1 MPKNPAATCKNIFS
15 GEYKVPTLKIMSTNR
30 PSSAYQPAHA
40 KPRSE
45 PQQARNIVISLELL
59 ASLWRRGLRE
69 GFVNAVKKLLKYPK
83 KRSQGWVWL
92 LNYTW
97 ILVYS
102 AQRAVATLEID
113 FERESAFM
121 K

>member
-30 PSSAYQPAHA
+30 PSSTYQPAHA
-40 KPRSE
+40 KRRTE
-45 PQQARNIVISLELL
+45 PQQARIIISLALL
-59 ASLWRRGLRE
+59 ASLWRRGLPE
-69 GFVNAVKKLLKYPK
+69 ASVNAVKKLSKYPK
-83 KRSQGWVWL
+83 KRSQSWAWL
-92 LNYTW
+92 LNCIQ

-102 AQRAVATLEID
+102 AQRAVATVEVGY
-113 FERESAFM
+113 EGESAFM